1 DPTHGTVVVNADGT
15 YSYTPSANYNGPDS
29 FSVTVSDGNG
39 GTNTVVVNVTVTPV
53 NDAPIATATPITTP
67 EDTPINGTVTA
78 TDVDGDAL
86 TFSKATDPTH
96 GTVVVN
102 ADGTYTYTPNANY
115 NGPDSFSV
123 TVSDGNGGTHTVV
136 VTVKVTPVNDA
147 PVATAVPVTTPE
159 DTPIN
164 GTGTATDVDGDALT
178 FSKATDPT
186 HGTVV
191 VNADGTYTYT
201 PSANYNGPDS
211 FNVTVSDGNGG
222 TNTVVVNVTVT
233 PVNDAPIAVNDYA
246 TTSEDSPKV
255 INVLTNDSDVDG
267 NALTITSVSVPT
279 KGTVVVNG
287 DGTITYTP
295 NANANGNDSFTY
307 TISDGHGGSS
317 TATVNVA
324 ITPVNDLPVAVS
336 DSTGTNEDT
345 TLNGNLSANDILSG
359 DGGNVWAKA
368 TNPAHG
374 TVVVNTDGTYS
385 YTPDANYN
393 GPDSFTY
400 TLTDANGDKSTATV
414 KITVVS
420 VNDLPVAEDDHITG
434 VEETA
439 VTGNLSTNDTP
450 SGDGGNVWAI
460 KDEPQ
465 FGTVVINSDGT
476 FTYTPKEKFVGDVEF
491 TYTITD
497 ANGDVS
503 TAKVTITVEPV
514 DVSIPEGFSPNGDGI
529 NDLLVIY
536 GIEKYPNNRLMIFN
550 RWGNKVFEAKS
561 YDNSWNGEN
570 HFGIAVGGRDLPVG
584 TYFYILD
591 LGNGSPVKK
600 GYIYLN
606 R

>member
-1 DPTHGTVVVNADGT
+1 MVD
-15 YSYTPSANYNGPDS
+15 
-29 FSVTVSDGNG
+29 
-39 GTNTVVVNVTVTPV
+39 VTVTPV
-53 NDAPIATATPITTP
+53 NDAPVATATPVITP
-67 EDTPINGTVTA
+67 EDTSVNGTVTA
-78 TDVDGDAL
+78 TDVDGDTL

-115 NGPDSFSV
+115 NGPDSISV
-123 TVSDGNGGTHTVV
+123 TVSDGNGGTQTVV
-136 VTVKVTPVNDA
+136 VTV
-147 PVATAVPVTTPE
+147 
-159 DTPIN
+159 
-164 GTGTATDVDGDALT
+164 
-178 FSKATDPT
+178 
-186 HGTVV
+186 TV
-191 VNADGTYTYT
+191 
-201 PSANYNGPDS
+201 
-211 FNVTVSDGNGG
+211 
-222 TNTVVVNVTVT
+222 
-233 PVNDAPIAVNDYA
+233 
-246 TTSEDSPKV
+246 
-255 INVLTNDSDVDG
+255 
-267 NALTITSVSVPT
+267 
-279 KGTVVVNG
+279 
-287 DGTITYTP
+287 
-295 NANANGNDSFTY
+295 
-307 TISDGHGGSS
+307 
-317 TATVNVA
+317 
-324 ITPVNDLPVAVS
+324 TPVNDLPVAIT
-336 DSTGTNEDT
+336 DNASTDEDAA
-345 TLNGNLSANDILSG
+345 LNGNLSANDILSG
-359 DGGNVWAKA
+359 DGGNVWSKA

-374 TVVVNTDGTYS
+374 TVVVNVNGTYT

-414 KITVVS
+414 RITVVS
-420 VNDLPVAEDDHITG
+420 VNDLPVAEDDHISG
-434 VEETA
+434 MEETSVA
-439 VTGNLSTNDTP
+439 GNLSTNDTP
-450 SGDGGNVWAI
+450 SGDGGNIWVI

-536 GIEKYPNNRLMIFN
+536 GIEKYPNNRLTIFN

-570 HFGIAVGGRDLPVG
+570 HFGIVVGGRDLPVG